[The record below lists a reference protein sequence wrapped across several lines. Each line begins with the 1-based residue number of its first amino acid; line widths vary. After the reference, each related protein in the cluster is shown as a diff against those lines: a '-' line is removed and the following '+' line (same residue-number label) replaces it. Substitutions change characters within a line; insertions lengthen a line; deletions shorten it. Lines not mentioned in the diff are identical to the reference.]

1 MSFLCSRYSFYLEIL
16 FSFVKEVENREKKH
30 EKDKWRGWVKLYQ
43 HIEFAASNSWVRPE
57 YCLWTFFGVFHLRFA
72 FWYSKLVVHEL
83 NMIFYSLLLQ
93 PEQLNKIFELC
104 GTPDE
109 LTWPGVSKIP
119 WYNKF
124 KPTRPMKKRIRE
136 LFRQLRFEAK
146 C

>member
-1 MSFLCSRYSFYLEIL
+1 MIL
-16 FSFVKEVENREKKH
+16 
-30 EKDKWRGWVKLYQ
+30 
-43 HIEFAASNSWVRPE
+43 
-57 YCLWTFFGVFHLRFA
+57 
-72 FWYSKLVVHEL
+72 
-83 NMIFYSLLLQ
+83 YSLLLQ

-136 LFRQLRFEAK
+136 LFRQLSFEATCLIYIVLFLSALFLVYGVLMVICYAVLIDMLWICWRK